1 MKKIFDCIKKNYI
14 VAIGFAFIIGISL
27 SLSVRSIKYTE
38 FLNPK
43 IVEID
48 PKVAYQTI
56 LNRPKD
62 VIFIDVRSEYE
73 YSQSHASSS
82 INLPIH
88 YMYDDTHGLK
98 NEKGIPLPKNT
109 DQEIYLICSGG
120 RLAGVAYSYLE
131 HYGYRNIKRIN
142 GGLKHWNEER
152 LPIVIKSL
160 FGDSYQEGSY
170 STNSKPLDRPYEAT
184 LVK

>member
-1 MKKIFDCIKKNYI
+1 MLIFL
-14 VAIGFAFIIGISL
+14 FGIFS
-27 SLSVRSIKYTE
+27 SIFFRSIRYTE
-38 FLNPK
+38 FIEPT
-43 IVEID
+43 IIDID

-56 LNRPKD
+56 LSRPKN

-73 YSQSHASSS
+73 YSQAHASSS

-131 HYGYRNIKRIN
+131 HYGYRNIKRIH
-142 GGLKHWNEER
+142 GGIKHWNEEG
-152 LPIVIKSL
+152 LPVITASL
-160 FGDSYQEGSY
+160 FGSSYQEGSY
-170 STNSKPLDRPYEAT
+170 STNSKPLDRPYDAT